1 MYVAV
6 HQPMKV
12 SKLMRKKENPS
23 KHPFPRPVIAW
34 ILVFCVIQTACSA
47 IAPPS
52 QSSPGGNNTPNP
64 PVQTP
69 TQMNDFQIV
78 AANKS
83 AFEYDFAEFN
93 IGSGVYQS
101 KTSAH
106 QMPYEIRGIMAVPKG
121 AGPFPIVLISH
132 GNHEELD
139 QSKRLDTGFDY
150 LVKGLAEK
158 GYIAISMDM
167 LKPYI
172 QSFGGNDDYIEKMT
186 AVANDHIDGLLAANG
201 GNSGL
206 FPIDLVGKIDFD
218 RLALIGHSRSG
229 AAIFQIGAELL
240 SKDLTV
246 KSYLSLAPAA
256 DFWARF
262 QDASIAFLV
271 PQYDGD
277 VIQLDGIFMF
287 DYLAGRFKGD
297 HSLTVLMGANHNFFN
312 RNIERD
318 DSSSHQAENG
328 HPPMTREE
336 QEAFLVN
343 FATAFLDS
351 SLGQRDSF
359 YLTGQPQPNK
369 MFGHYVNRVLRMN
382 GSLDLIKPDS
392 TAGFTALGASV
403 RHAVDSVFYN
413 SDELLV
419 NTATTSILKTILDG
433 TFDKEDDTF
442 EYLAV
447 NRDLIVIEWT
457 NNNSSVKIT
466 PSISDFS
473 SSRSLTIHIIPDSAS
488 ELNKQGEALRFSILL
503 CDSSGNSASISCAP
517 GQMALTPYAG
527 KHEKTV
533 ISDDFIIE
541 YWSPTTPMGMLNIPL
556 SSFNGVDL
564 SSIMS
569 VELIFDQ
576 STNGSLFLGGIQL
589 Q

>member
-1 MYVAV
+1 
-6 HQPMKV
+6 
-12 SKLMRKKENPS
+12 MRKKVNTS

-34 ILVFCVIQTACSA
+34 VLVFCVIQTACA
-47 IAPPS
+47 VVAPP
-52 QSSPGGNNTPNP
+52 QNAPGGHPSPNP
-64 PVQTP
+64 PVQMP

-78 AANKS
+78 AANKNVL
-83 AFEYDFAEFN
+83 EYDFAEFN
-93 IGSGVYQS
+93 IGSGLYQS
-101 KTSAH
+101 LTSAH
-106 QMPYEIRGIMAVPKG
+106 QMPYDVRGIMAVPKG
-121 AGPFPIVLISH
+121 EGPFPIVLISH

-139 QSKRLDTGFDY
+139 QSKRFDTGFDY
-150 LVKGLAEK
+150 LVKSLAEK

-167 LKPYI
+167 LMPYI

-186 AVANDHIDGLLAANG
+186 AVANDHIDGLLAANN
-201 GNSGL
+201 GNNGL
-206 FPIDLVGKIDFD
+206 FPINLAGKINFD
-218 RLALIGHSRSG
+218 KLALIGHSRGG
-229 AAIFQIGAELL
+229 AAIFQIGTELL
-240 SKDLTV
+240 NKGLTV

-328 HPPMTREE
+328 HPPMTRDE
-336 QEAFLVN
+336 QEAFLVD

-351 SLGQRDSF
+351 SLGSRDSF
-359 YLTGQPQPNK
+359 YLVGQPQPNK
-369 MFGHYVNRVLRMN
+369 MFGHYVNRVLRMD

-392 TAGFTALGASV
+392 TATFTALGASV

-433 TFDKEDDTF
+433 SFDKEDDSF
-442 EYLAV
+442 EYQAF

-466 PSISDFS
+466 PSIKDFS
-473 SSRSLTIHIIPDSAS
+473 ASHSLTMHIIPDSAS
-488 ELNKQGEALRFSILL
+488 ELNKPGEALRFSILL
-503 CDSSGNSASISCAP
+503 RDSNGNSATITCAP

-556 SSFNGVDL
+556 GSFNGVDL
-564 SSIMS
+564 SSIES
-569 VELIFDQ
+569 IELVFDH
-576 STNGSLFLGGIQL
+576 SLSGSLLLGGMKL